1 MHKALLIL
9 MLWAGNALA
18 EQPVLRFSVA
28 ESWSM
33 PLIRIEQDQPVEG
46 ILFDLMQTLARET
59 GTWAEYHV
67 MARLRVQQAMD
78 ADEVDVRCH
87 VTPAWFD
94 NRFDKFLW
102 SVPLLHQ
109 RDLLVGSPGQYAPTR
124 LEQLPTQAVGTVLGY
139 RYPALDALF
148 DQGRLR
154 REDSRNQVLV
164 LQKLQA
170 GRYRHA
176 VSNEFS
182 LLWFNRTL
190 PPAQQLQALAVLE
203 EQDLRCIV
211 RNDPTVPT
219 QAVLNALAHM
229 KQSGQIER
237 ILQRYSTP
245 PTRPVSSQTVTSSQI
260 LDR

>member
-1 MHKALLIL
+1 MQRALLIL

-46 ILFDLMQTLARET
+46 ILFDLMQTLAQET
-59 GTWAEYHV
+59 GIRAEYHV

-78 ADEVDVRCH
+78 AGEVDVRCH
-87 VTPAWFD
+87 VTPTWLD
-94 NRFDKFLW
+94 DRFDKFLW

-109 RDLLVGSPGQYAPTR
+109 RDLLVGSPGQYPPAR
-124 LEQLPTQAVGTVLGY
+124 LEQLPAQAVGTVLGY
-139 RYPALDALF
+139 HYPALDTLF
-148 DQGRLR
+148 ADGRLR
-154 REDSRNQVLV
+154 REDSRNQVLA

-190 PPAQQLQALAVLE
+190 PPEQRLKALAVLE
-203 EQDLRCIV
+203 EQDLSCIV
-211 RNDPTVPT
+211 RNDPAVPT
-219 QAVLNALAHM
+219 QAVLSALAHM

-237 ILQRYSTP
+237 ILQRYNTPSTQ
-245 PTRPVSSQTVTSSQI
+245 PVSSQTVTSSQI
-260 LDR
+260 SDR